1 MKNSLAA
8 ALLVACVLPAG
19 ALAQPAPA
27 AAAQTSVSLAGVL
40 GSLHQGPAVAHA
52 LHVAADDEVLG
63 DVGVRMVA
71 VGLHGRHC
79 TASRAR

>member
-1 MKNSLAA
+1 MGPVDEGLHGVCRAGGQGFDAAVAAVAHPALKA
-8 ALLVACVLPAG
+8 AL
-19 ALAQPAPA
+19 
-27 AAAQTSVSLAGVL
+27 L